1 VTAKTTAERQAQ
13 HKERMLAAGMHLFKR
28 WVHKDDLIAVQKAAD
43 ALDQTRLGK
52 LSARQGIKG
61 SFASVESSL

>member
-1 VTAKTTAERQAQ
+1 MTAKTTAERQAQ

-52 LSARQGIKG
+52 LSARQRIVSSRTDPEG
-61 SFASVESSL
+61 SS